1 MTGVVIVAHRGIGE
15 AMCAVAEIILDR
27 KADVVVIA
35 VNEGDDP
42 EQAMARLTREFA
54 RWQSAEPP
62 LVITDLPGATPH
74 NLAVAAAARVLPGA
88 PVLTGLSLPMLLR
101 TLNHRRQPAAALAEL
116 AAQGAHSATFIGDHD
131 ED

>member
-15 AMCAVAEIILDR
+15 AMCAVAGVILDR
-27 KADVVVIA
+27 ETDVVVIP

-42 EQAMARLTREFA
+42 EQAMARLTGEFA
-54 RWQSAEPP
+54 RWRNAEPP

-101 TLNHRRQPAAALAEL
+101 AINHRRRPAAELAEL
-116 AAQGAHSATFIGDHD
+116 AAQGAHSATFIGDRD
-131 ED
+131 GD